1 MATQTYAILV
11 QDIKDLTENNSS
23 DFATQADEFI
33 ETTEIRLSREIKN
46 CPELFKH
53 QTSTLT
59 ISDPFITKPSDLI
72 SMISFQVLSSAAART
87 GLEYRDVSFINE
99 YWPTRTSTGT
109 PKYYADWDD
118 DYLIV
123 APTPSAALTIEMNY
137 RKRFDAISSGS
148 TTSWLTA
155 NAYDAL
161 LYGSLIE
168 AAIYDKNPQ
177 MMQMY
182 EKRYQEALATVNAEL
197 ANRRTDQSIQG

>member
-137 RKRFDAISSGS
+137 RKRFDALSGS
-148 TTSWLTA
+148 NTTSWLTA

-168 AAIYDKNPQ
+168 AAIYDKNTQ
-177 MMQMY
+177 MMQVY
-182 EKRYQEALATVNAEL
+182 EKRYQEALASINNEL
-197 ANRRTDQSIQG
+197 AVRRTDGFTS

>member
-33 ETTEIRLSREIKN
+33 ETTEIRLSREIVN

-109 PKYYADWDD
+109 PKYYSDWDD

-137 RKRFDAISSGS
+137 RKRFDAISGSS

-177 MMQMY
+177 MMQIY
-182 EKRYQEALATVNAEL
+182 EKRYTEALASINNEL
-197 ANRRTDQSIQG
+197 AVRRTDGFTS

>member
-99 YWPTRTSTGT
+99 YWPTRTSTST
-109 PKYYADWDD
+109 PVYYADWDD

-123 APTPSAALTIEMNY
+123 APTPDAALTIEMNY
-137 RKRFDAISSGS
+137 RKRFDAISGSS
-148 TTSWLTA
+148 TTSWLTV

-177 MMQMY
+177 MMQLY
-182 EKRYQEALATVNAEL
+182 EKRYMEALQSINGEL
-197 ANRRTDQSIQG
+197 AVRRTDGFTS

>member
-1 MATQTYAILV
+1 MTTYAILKA
-11 QDIKDLTENNSS
+11 DLIDLTENNSS
-23 DFATQADEFI
+23 DFATESDQFI
-33 ETTEIRLSREIKN
+33 DTVELRLSRELRN
-46 CPELFKH
+46 CPELYKH

-59 ISDPFITKPSDLI
+59 VSDPFITKPTDLI
-72 SMISFQVLSSAAART
+72 TMISFQVLSSAAART
-87 GLEYRDVSFINE
+87 AIEYRDVSFINE

-109 PKYYADWDD
+109 PKFYADWDD

-123 APTPSAALTIEMNY
+123 APTPSATLTIEINY
-137 RKRFDAISSGS
+137 RKRFDALSGS
-148 TTSWLTA
+148 NTTSWLTE
-155 NAYDAL
+155 NAYDLL
-161 LYGSLIE
+161 LYGCLIE

>member
-137 RKRFDAISSGS
+137 RKRFDAISGSS

-177 MMQMY
+177 MMQIY
-182 EKRYQEALATVNAEL
+182 EKRYTEALQSINGEL
-197 ANRRTDQSIQG
+197 AVRRTDGFTS

>member
-11 QDIKDLTENNSS
+11 QDLKDLTENNSS
-23 DFATQADEFI
+23 DFGTQADQFI
-33 ETTEIRLSREIKN
+33 ESTEIRLSREIVN

-72 SMISFQVLSSAAART
+72 SMISFQVLSTAAART

-109 PKYYADWDD
+109 PKYYSDWDD

-123 APTPSAALTIEMNY
+123 APTPSAALTIELNY
-137 RKRFDAISSGS
+137 RKRFDAISGSS

-182 EKRYQEALATVNAEL
+182 EKRYTEALASINNEL
-197 ANRRTDQSIQG
+197 AVRRTDGFTS

>member
-33 ETTEIRLSREIKN
+33 ETTEIRLSREIVN

-87 GLEYRDVSFINE
+87 ALEYRDVSFINE
-99 YWPTRTSTGT
+99 YWPTRTSTST
-109 PKYYADWDD
+109 PVYYADWDD

-123 APTPSAALTIEMNY
+123 APTPDAALTIEMNY
-137 RKRFDAISSGS
+137 RKRFDAISGSS

-182 EKRYQEALATVNAEL
+182 EKRYKEALASINGELTV
-197 ANRRTDQSIQG
+197 RRTDGFTS

>member
-33 ETTEIRLSREIKN
+33 ETTEIRLSREIVN

-123 APTPSAALTIEMNY
+123 APTPDAALTIEMNY
-137 RKRFDAISSGS
+137 RKRFDAISSSS

-182 EKRYQEALATVNAEL
+182 EKRYKEALQLINGEL
-197 ANRRTDQSIQG
+197 ALRRTDGFII

>member
-46 CPELFKH
+46 CPELYKH

-59 ISDPFITKPSDLI
+59 IGDAYITKPSDLI
-72 SMISFQVLSSAAART
+72 SMISFQVLSSASART
-87 GLEYRDVSFINE
+87 ALEYRDVSFINE
-99 YWPTRTSTGT
+99 YWPTRSSTST

-137 RKRFDAISSGS
+137 RKRFDAISSSS

-161 LYGSLIE
+161 LYGCLIE

-177 MMQMY
+177 MMQIY
-182 EKRYQEALATVNAEL
+182 EKRYQEALASINNEL
-197 ANRRTDQSIQG
+197 AIRRTDGFTS

>member
-33 ETTEIRLSREIKN
+33 ETTEIRLSREIVN
-46 CPELFKH
+46 CPELYKH

-59 ISDPFITKPSDLI
+59 IGDAYITKPSDLI
-72 SMISFQVLSSAAART
+72 SMISFQVLSSASART
-87 GLEYRDVSFINE
+87 ALEYRDVSFINK
-99 YWPTRTSTGT
+99 YWPTRTSTST

-137 RKRFDAISSGS
+137 RKRFDAISSSS

-177 MMQMY
+177 MMQIY
-182 EKRYQEALATVNAEL
+182 EKRYQEAVASINNEL
-197 ANRRTDQSIQG
+197 AVRRTDGFTS

>member
-33 ETTEIRLSREIKN
+33 ETTEIRLSREIVN

-87 GLEYRDVSFINE
+87 ALEYRDVSFINE
-99 YWPTRTSTGT
+99 YWPTRTSTST

-123 APTPSAALTIEMNY
+123 APTPDAALTIEMNY
-137 RKRFDAISSGS
+137 RKRFDAISSSS

-182 EKRYQEALATVNAEL
+182 EKRYMEALQSINKEL
-197 ANRRTDQSIQG
+197 AVRRLDGFTS

>member
-177 MMQMY
+177 MMQIY
-182 EKRYQEALATVNAEL
+182 EKRYTEALASINNEL
-197 ANRRTDQSIQG
+197 AVRRTDGFTS

>member
-1 MATQTYAILV
+1 MTTYAILKA
-11 QDIKDLTENNSS
+11 DLIDLTENNSS
-23 DFATQADEFI
+23 DFATESDQFI
-33 ETTEIRLSREIKN
+33 DTVELRLSRELRD
-46 CPELFKH
+46 CPELYKH

-137 RKRFDAISSGS
+137 RKRFDAISGSS

-177 MMQMY
+177 MMQIY
-182 EKRYQEALATVNAEL
+182 EKRYTEALASINNEL
-197 ANRRTDQSIQG
+197 AVRRTDGFTS

>member
-59 ISDPFITKPSDLI
+59 VSDPFITKPSDLI

-123 APTPSAALTIEMNY
+123 APTPSATLTIEMNY
-137 RKRFDAISSGS
+137 RKRFDAISGSS

-177 MMQMY
+177 MMQVY
-182 EKRYQEALATVNAEL
+182 EKRYTEALASINNEL
-197 ANRRTDQSIQG
+197 AVRRTDGFTS

>member
-87 GLEYRDVSFINE
+87 GIEYRDVSFINE

-137 RKRFDAISSGS
+137 RKRFDAISGSS

-177 MMQMY
+177 MMQIY
-182 EKRYQEALATVNAEL
+182 EKRYTEALASINNEL
-197 ANRRTDQSIQG
+197 AVRRTDGFTS

>member
-59 ISDPFITKPSDLI
+59 VSDPFITKPSDLI
-72 SMISFQVLSSAAART
+72 SMISFQVLSTAAART

-137 RKRFDAISSGS
+137 RKRFDAISSSS

-177 MMQMY
+177 MMQIY
-182 EKRYQEALATVNAEL
+182 EKRYTEALASINNEL
-197 ANRRTDQSIQG
+197 AVRRTD